1 MLKNISRFNDTSDY
15 LPIISAALIVD
26 MVILFRMVFGYINIK
41 SLNNWYNM
49 FGLLAVIAD
58 VLSIVIGI
66 ILARIL
72 YPLIFQN
79 YSLIL
84 FILLT
89 CIIQIIHDLLFAVII
104 NSIPKNKSEILDVF
118 KDYAKEVGFTILLA
132 DSLMMIATILLG
144 SFFATFKTNT
154 IIIIFIISLYIL
166 PYLLYSIKK

>member
-1 MLKNISRFNDTSDY
+1 MMKNISIFNDTSDY

-26 MVILFRMVFGYINIK
+26 MVILVRIVFGYINIK
-41 SLNNWYNM
+41 SLNNWYNT

-66 ILARIL
+66 ILARYL
-72 YPLIFQN
+72 YPFIFKN

-84 FILLT
+84 FIVLT
-89 CIIQIIHDLLFAVII
+89 CIIQIIHDLLFAVLF

-132 DSLMMIATILLG
+132 DSLMMIATILLA
-144 SFFATFKTNT
+144 SYFASLKNNT
-154 IIIIFIISLYIL
+154 VIIFFIISLYIL